1 MKRPGPPTW
10 PAVKEAAKGIQF
22 AAPGGMVTI
31 HNENQHVSKTVRI
44 GTVRDDGQIDEIWNS
59 GSPVVP
65 DPYLDSYEWAAG
77 LRELCPVASTVRIR
91 ICRIEGFAGLGVLR
105 RRMAPILSIPKS

>member
-1 MKRPGPPTW
+1 MA
-10 PAVKEAAKGIQF
+10 AVKEAAKGIQF

-77 LRELCPVASTVRIR
+77 LRELAQ
-91 ICRIEGFAGLGVLR
+91 
-105 RRMAPILSIPKS
+105 